1 MSDPQRRWRFILLAC
16 AVGALV
22 LLAGG
27 LSNLTLSEGSPLPI
41 GPIFDLFAPSGGG
54 TLASGDADTLRTI
67 IQIVVWVIIPLL
79 IVMLVVSRS
88 FRREFFGRLGA
99 GLLLALMVYIFISV
113 FRSDE
118 PRDMPPG
125 PAQGLGGLPQG
136 SGTMEQMP
144 AAPDF
149 VTNPPQWILFTITFL
164 IVALILFLIWK
175 MWPRKLPEIVKTS
188 PLDLL
193 TDEAQNALDDLRAGA
208 DLRDTVLRCYAEMN
222 RILRESRGVLRSE
235 AMTPREFELQLSHV
249 GFGDEHIVRLTRL
262 FERIRY
268 GQESSSARDAAEAEA
283 CLEALVQQYG
293 RAQA

>member
-1 MSDPQRRWRFILLAC
+1 MSEPQRRWRFILLAC

-27 LSNLTLSEGSPLPI
+27 LSNLTFSEGKPLPV
-41 GPIFDLFAPSGGG
+41 GPIFELLSPSGGG
-54 TLASGDADTLRTI
+54 ALSPGDADTFRIVMQI
-67 IQIVVWVIIPLL
+67 IIWVVIPLL

-99 GLLLALMVYIFISV
+99 GLALALLIYLFMSL
-113 FRSDE
+113 FRNNE
-118 PRDMPPG
+118 PRDMPAA
-125 PAQGLGGLPQG
+125 PAQGLGDLAPG
-136 SGTMEQMP
+136 SAYGEPMP
-144 AAPDF
+144 TAPAF
-149 VTNPPQWILFTITFL
+149 VTNPPQWLLFTISFL

-175 MWPRKLPEIVKTS
+175 MWPRKLPEIVKVS

-222 RILRESRGVLRSE
+222 RILRESRGVLRAE
-235 AMTPREFELQLSHV
+235 AMTAREFELQLSQV
-249 GFGDEHIVRLTRL
+249 GFGDEHIARLTRL

-268 GQESSSARDAAEAEA
+268 GQESSNARDAAEAEA

-293 RAQA
+293 RARA